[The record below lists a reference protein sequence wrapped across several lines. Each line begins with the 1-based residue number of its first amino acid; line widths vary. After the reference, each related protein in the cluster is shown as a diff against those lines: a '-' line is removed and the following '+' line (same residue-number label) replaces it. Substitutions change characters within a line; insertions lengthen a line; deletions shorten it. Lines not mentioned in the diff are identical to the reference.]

1 MNPSDSHLHLTLL
14 DSTKLCPESVGL
26 MLPGQSKGL
35 VRSEESQISCLSTFI
50 AFQPLHHRQQHLECW
65 VFELHHSL
73 TNDPELLAQ
82 GLSSSWPVTVRLR
95 TKLTSSS
102 TANVICYYYYFYCLL
117 FLLYYDYSYV
127 FNSTNKNTWYFWTA
141 CCVTSSPERYTRT
154 I

>member
-1 MNPSDSHLHLTLL
+1 MNPSDSHLHLTVL

-35 VRSEESQISCLSTFI
+35 ARSEESQISCLSTFI
-50 AFQPLHHRQQHLECW
+50 AFQPLHHHQQHLECW

-82 GLSSSWPVTVRLR
+82 GLTVTVRLR

-127 FNSTNKNTWYFWTA
+127 FNSTNKNT
-141 CCVTSSPERYTRT
+141 
-154 I
+154 